1 MTPWKLKIISVD
13 YELISFL
20 ITLRKKKLA
29 EKFTETKFWYL
40 FGKKKDATEGMKYVF
55 ILVYVFLLLLLVL
68 R

>member
-1 MTPWKLKIISVD
+1 MKAQNYLCWLWII
-13 YELISFL
+13 LISNH
-20 ITLRKKKLA
+20 IKKKKLA